1 MARHHNT
8 TFCGPGRAWLT
19 SKGFGNKF
27 CSYSHQP
34 SKEKQTT
41 LFIIKI
47 PLNIKLFLLYG
58 VWKVHSFISKSQ
70 IERLKHSIK
79 QV

>member
-34 SKEKQTT
+34 SKEKQT
-41 LFIIKI
+41 LFNIKM
-47 PLNIKLFLLYG
+47 PLNIKLFLYG
-58 VWKVHSFISKSQ
+58 IFGKYIILFPSPKL
-70 IERLKHSIK
+70 RD
-79 QV
+79 